1 MCHVDI
7 FKVTPEEFVTRWAP
21 SGGSEQANA
30 KLFLAELTEIIGAP
44 RPDPVVPRLSEND
57 YVFERRIAL
66 RADDA
71 NRYIDLYKRDCFVLE
86 AKQSRQRNG
95 QKRSQLEWK
104 PEPTLFG
111 EAHTELSGAAQRDGP
126 TWAKLMR
133 SARQQAEGY
142 VRNLPDGHKLPP
154 FIIICDVGHVLEIWS
169 NFAGDGKAY
178 TQFPDRSGYRVSL
191 DDLLK
196 PETRDRLRT
205 IWTDPFSLDPARRSA
220 EVTNDVTA
228 RLARV
233 AQELEKSHSPERVAL
248 FLMRCLFT
256 MFAEDVELLPPRAF
270 TEFLQR
276 IQATPEKAHLA
287 LQVLWKDMD
296 QGGFNGSFQET
307 VRRFNG
313 GLFKN
318 ADALPLT
325 ADMIAELYQAA
336 KRDWRDVE
344 PAIFGTLLEKA
355 LNSKERSQLGA
366 HYTPRPY
373 VERLVIPTI
382 MEPLREDWAAV
393 QAECDLLL
401 AKKGDPKAAEDAK
414 KAALGFHA
422 KLCATEVLD
431 PACGTGNFLY
441 VAFEHMKRLEGEV
454 LDYLSSMFGSGTMPL
469 EMQYS
474 TVDPS
479 HFHGIEK
486 NARAKEI
493 AELVLWIGYIKWQ
506 LKTGGKNFI
515 RDPVLADF
523 HNIEHRDAILKWTGE
538 PILRR
543 DTNGKPI
550 TRWDGETMRKNALGE
565 DVPDESARV
574 EVYDYPNAE
583 RADWPKADFIIGNPP
598 FIGGKDM
605 RAELGDGY
613 AEAVWRT
620 YPHMPGGADFV
631 LYWWDKA
638 ANRVREGKSRSF
650 GFITTNSITQVFGR
664 RVIDRHLSDPK
675 APLSIVFAVDDHP
688 WVKGSDR
695 ANVRIA
701 MSVGEAGSVDGSL
714 GTVTSESE
722 LNTDTPRVSL
732 KFQSGPIRSR
742 LAIGAPL
749 SSAKALKANDR
760 ICSPGVKLHGS
771 GFIVSPE
778 QAKALG
784 IGRIAGLENHIR
796 PYRNGRDINQKP
808 RGAMVIDLFGLS
820 ESEVRGRYPEVYQ
833 HVRDTVWPEREQ
845 NNRETYRQNWW
856 IFGEPRRDLRPALKG
871 LPRLIATT
879 ETSKHRFFSFIP
891 EGTLPDNMLI
901 CIAHSEA
908 WVLALLSSRIH
919 CVWALAAGG
928 WLGVGNDPR
937 YQKSRCFDP
946 FPFPEL
952 SEAQQRSL
960 VKLGDGLD
968 AHRKSVIEQHADASL
983 TNLYNL
989 LERVRDFETAKRD
1002 GGDPTPLSES
1012 ERDLYDRW
1020 QIGVLKTWHDDIDAL
1035 SFAAYGWPTNLNDED
1050 ILERLVE
1057 LNIKR
1062 VAEERRGVVKWLR
1075 PEYQNPDNKALSEVK
1090 AQIEAEFAAAADAG
1104 KPPFPKETRDRARAL
1119 LSIVPREP
1127 EAVEGIARQFK
1138 NANKETVRSILD
1150 VLAAGGRIEAT
1161 DDGRYFKVA

>member
-1 MCHVDI
+1 M
-7 FKVTPEEFVTRWAP
+7 TPEEFVTRWAP

-104 PEPTLFG
+104 PEATLFG
-111 EAHTELSGAAQRDGP
+111 ETHTELSGAAQRDGP

-142 VRNLPDGHKLPP
+142 VRNLPDGHTLPP

-196 PETRDRLRT
+196 PETRERLRT

-233 AQELEKSHSPERVAL
+233 AQELEKTHAPERVAL

-493 AELVLWIGYIKWQ
+493 AELVLWIGYLKWQ
-506 LKTGGKNFI
+506 LKTGGRNFI

-543 DTNGKPI
+543 DANGKPV

-565 DVPDESARV
+565 DVPDESARI
-574 EVYDYPNAE
+574 EVHDYPNAE

-638 ANRVREGKSRSF
+638 ANRVREGKARRF

-701 MSVGEAGSVDGSL
+701 MSVGETGSVDGLL
-714 GTVTSESE
+714 GTVINESE

-732 KFQSGPIRSR
+732 KFQAGPIRSR
-742 LAIGAPL
+742 LAVGAPL
-749 SSAKALKANDR
+749 SSAKPLKANDR

-784 IGRIAGLENHIR
+784 LGRIAGLENHIR

-820 ESEVRGRYPEVYQ
+820 EGEVRGRFPEVYQ

-879 ETSKHRFFSFIP
+879 ETSKHRFFSFVP
-891 EGTLPDNMLI
+891 EGTLPDNMLV
-901 CIAHSEA
+901 CIAHSEP
-908 WVLALLSSRIH
+908 WLLASLSSKVHLI
-919 CVWALAAGG
+919 WTLAKGG
-928 WLGVGNDPR
+928 TLEDRPR
-937 YQKSRCFDP
+937 YNKTECFDP

-952 SEAQQRSL
+952 AETQ
-960 VKLGDGLD
+960 KLMLSALGEGLD
-968 AHRKSVIEQHADASL
+968 AHRKSIIEQYPDATL

-989 LERVRDFETAKRD
+989 LERVRSFDNPSSDVAD
-1002 GGDPTPLSES
+1002 HVPLTES

-1020 QIGVLKTWHDDIDAL
+1020 QTGVLKTWHDDIDAL
-1035 SFAAYGWPTNLNDED
+1035 VFSAYGWSADMSDED

-1062 VAEERRGVVKWLR
+1062 FAEERRGVVKWLR
-1075 PEYQNPDNKALSEVK
+1075 PEYQNPDNKALAEVK
-1090 AQIEAEFAAAADAG
+1090 AQIEAEFAASADAG

-1161 DDGRYFKVA
+1161 EDGRYFKVA

>member
-1 MCHVDI
+1 M
-7 FKVTPEEFVTRWAP
+7 TPEEFVARWAP

-30 KLFLAELTEIIGAP
+30 KLFLAELTEIIGAV

-57 YVFERRIAL
+57 YVFERRISL

-95 QKRSQLEWK
+95 QKRSQLEWQ
-104 PEPTLFG
+104 PEPSQFG
-111 EAHTELSGAAQRDGP
+111 ESGTELSGAAQRDGP

-154 FIIICDVGHVLEIWS
+154 FIIICDVGHVFEIWS

-178 TQFPDRSGYRVSL
+178 TQFPDRSGYRISL
-191 DDLLK
+191 NDLLK
-196 PETRDRLRT
+196 SEIRERLKT
-205 IWTDPFSLDPARRSA
+205 IWTDPFSLDPTRRSA
-220 EVTNDVTA
+220 EVTNDVA
-228 RLARV
+228 VRLARV
-233 AQELEKSHSPERVAL
+233 AKELEKKYPPERVAL

-256 MFAEDVELLPPRAF
+256 MFAEDVELLPSRSF
-270 TEFLQR
+270 TDLLQR
-276 IQATPEKAHLA
+276 LQSSPDKAHLA

-296 QGGFNGSFQET
+296 QGGFNGSLQET

-313 GLFKN
+313 GLFRN
-318 ADALPLT
+318 ADALPLS
-325 ADMIAELYQAA
+325 ADMIGELHQAA
-336 KRDWRDVE
+336 RRDWRDVE

-366 HYTPRPY
+366 HYTPRAY

-393 QAECDLLL
+393 QAECDLLIT
-401 AKKGDPKAAEDAK
+401 KGDPKSVEDAK
-414 KAALGFHA
+414 KVALGFHA

-454 LDYLSSMFGSGTMPL
+454 LDYLASMQGSGTMPL
-469 EMQYS
+469 EIQYS

-486 NARAKEI
+486 NGRAKEI
-493 AELVLWIGYIKWQ
+493 AELVLWIGYLKWQ

-543 DTNGKPI
+543 DASGKSV
-550 TRWDGETMRKNALGE
+550 TRWDGETKRSNALG
-565 DVPDESARV
+565 DLVPDESARV

-613 AEAVWRT
+613 AEAVWRA

-638 ANRVREGKSRSF
+638 ANRVREGKARSF

-664 RVIDRHLSDPK
+664 KVIDRHLSDPK
-675 APLSIVFAVDDHP
+675 APLSITFAVDDHP

-701 MSVGEAGSVDGSL
+701 MSVGEAGSIEGML
-714 GTVTSESE
+714 GTVISEEE
-722 LNTDTPRVSL
+722 LNTDTPRLSL
-732 KFQSGPIRSR
+732 KYQSGPIRSR
-742 LAIGAPL
+742 LALGAPI
-749 SSAKALKANDR
+749 SSARALKANDR

-771 GFIVSPE
+771 GFIVSP
-778 QAKALG
+778 AKAEQLG
-784 IGRIAGLENHIR
+784 LGRVPGLEEHIR
-796 PYRNGRDINQKP
+796 PYRNGRDINQRP
-808 RGAMVIDLFGLS
+808 RGVMIIDLFGLS
-820 ESEVRGRYPEVYQ
+820 ETEVRSRFPDVYQ
-833 HVRDTVWPEREQ
+833 HIRDNVWPEREQ
-845 NNRETYRQNWW
+845 NNRKIYRENWW
-856 IFGEPRRDLRPALKG
+856 VFGEPRKDLRPALKG

-908 WVLALLSSRIH
+908 WMLAVLSSRIH
-919 CVWALAAGG
+919 CAWALAAGG

-937 YQKSRCFDP
+937 YQKTRCFDP

-952 SEAQQRSL
+952 SDAQKQNLTSL
-960 VKLGDGLD
+960 GEGLD
-968 AHRKSVIEQHADASL
+968 AHRKATIEKHSDATL

-989 LERVRDFETAKRD
+989 LERVREFERGSQD
-1002 GGDPTPLSES
+1002 GAAPEPLT
-1012 ERDLYDRW
+1012 EREREQYDRW
-1020 QIGVLKTWHDDIDAL
+1020 QIGVLKTWHDDIDAAV
-1035 SFAAYGWPTNLNDED
+1035 FTAYGWPSVLIDED

-1057 LNIKR
+1057 LNLKR
-1062 VAEERRGVVKWLR
+1062 ASEERRGVVKWLR
-1075 PEYQNPDNKALSEVK
+1075 PDYQNPDNKILADVK
-1090 AQIEAEFAAAADAG
+1090 AQIEAEFAAEANAG

-1119 LSIVPREP
+1119 LSVVPREP
-1127 EAVEGIARQFK
+1127 ESVDTIATRFK
-1138 NANKETVRSILD
+1138 NAKKDTVRGILD

-1161 DDGRYFKVA
+1161 EDGRYFKVA